1 MTMKKAAI
9 WKQFA
14 HPTSLRGSVL
24 EAPLNDVFIG
34 EICSIR
40 SSLASQEVTGRAQ
53 VVGFQHDKTVL
64 NMMGP
69 TAGASREMVIMPT
82 GQSLHIPV
90 DFSLLGSVLDA
101 TGQVVERFGS
111 EEPGVVEMCK
121 VDALPPGYLDRG
133 PINAPLETGV
143 RAIDGLLTCGE
154 GQRIGIFAPAGGGKT
169 SLMHMLIEHGDA
181 DVFVIGLIGERGREV
196 AELTSWLRTSSHSHR
211 AILVYATSDFSP
223 VDRMNAA
230 FVATTVAEFFR
241 KNGKKVVL
249 MLDSLTRF
257 ARALRDVAL
266 TAGEM
271 PTRRGYPAS
280 VFDALPKL
288 LERPG
293 KTHEGSITAFYT
305 VLLES
310 EDEVDPIGDEVRSI
324 LDGHIYLSKK
334 LAGQGHYPAID
345 ILRSASR
352 VFTQVTTR
360 EHQAIATKFRSALS
374 TLEEMQIYIDLGEY
388 KRGENPEND
397 HAFNCKPKINQLLRQ
412 TLDESTPFDKTLEQ
426 MNAAISQR

>member
-1 MTMKKAAI
+1 MSSPNA
-9 WKQFA
+9 WKQYA

-24 EAPLNDVFIG
+24 EAPLKNVFIG
-34 EICSIR
+34 EICNIR
-40 SSLASQEVTGRAQ
+40 PSVHQHEITGRAQ
-53 VVGFQHDKTVL
+53 VVGFYQDKTIL

-69 TAGASREMVIMPT
+69 TLGASREMVLMPT

-90 DFSLLGSVLDA
+90 GVSLLGCVLDS
-101 TGQVVERFGS
+101 TGQVTERFSSHQTGD
-111 EEPGVVEMCK
+111 EEMCR
-121 VDALPPGYLDRG
+121 VDAAPPSYLDREL
-133 PINAPLETGV
+133 ISEPLETRV
-143 RAIDGLLTCGE
+143 RAIDGLLTCGV

-181 DVFVIGLIGERGREV
+181 DIFVIGLIGERGREV
-196 AELTSWLRTSSHSHR
+196 AELTAWLRSSTHR
-211 AILVYATSDFSP
+211 DRAVLVYATSDFSP

-230 FVATTVAEFFR
+230 FVATTVAEYYR
-241 KNGKKVVL
+241 RNGKKVVL
-249 MLDSLTRF
+249 LLDSLTRF

-293 KTHEGSITAFYT
+293 NTKQGSITAFYT

-334 LAGQGHYPAID
+334 LAGQGHFPAID

-352 VFTQVTTR
+352 VFTQVASPG
-360 EHQAIATKFRSALS
+360 HQKVALKARSILA

-388 KRGENPEND
+388 KKGENAEND
-397 HAFNCKPKINQLLRQ
+397 HAFACRQKLNKFLRQ
-412 TLDESTPFDKTLEQ
+412 GLEESTVFSKTLEQ
-426 MNAAISQR
+426 MHAAIS

>member
-1 MTMKKAAI
+1 MNSLSA
-9 WKQFA
+9 WKQYA

-24 EAPLNDVFIG
+24 EAPLKNVFIG
-34 EICSIR
+34 EICDLR
-40 SSLASQEVTGRAQ
+40 PSLHRHEVVGRAQ
-53 VVGFQHDKTVL
+53 VVGFQHDKAIL

-69 TAGASREMVIMPT
+69 TSGASREMVLMPT
-82 GQSLHIPV
+82 GQSLHVPV
-90 DFSLLGSVLDA
+90 GFSLLGCVLDA
-101 TGQVVERFGS
+101 TGQISERFGS
-111 EEPGVVEMCK
+111 HQPGDEEMCR
-121 VDALPPGYLDRG
+121 VDAAPPGYLDRG
-133 PINAPLETGV
+133 LINTPLCTGI

-154 GQRIGIFAPAGGGKT
+154 GQRVGIFAPAGGGKT

-196 AELTSWLRTSSHSHR
+196 AELTAWLRNSMHADRSV
-211 AILVYATSDFSP
+211 LVYATSDYSP

-230 FVATTVAEFFR
+230 FVATTVAEYFR

-249 MLDSLTRF
+249 LLDSLTRF

-271 PTRRGYPAS
+271 PARRGYPAS

-293 KTHEGSITAFYT
+293 KTREGSITAFYT

-310 EDEVDPIGDEVRSI
+310 EDEIDPIGDEVRAI

-352 VFTQVTTR
+352 VFTQVTSGA
-360 EHQAIATKFRSALS
+360 HQKVASRVRSVLS
-374 TLEEMQIYIDLGEY
+374 TLEEMQIYVDLGEY
-388 KRGENPEND
+388 KKGENQEND
-397 HAFNCKPKINQLLRQ
+397 HAFACKPRLHQLLRQ
-412 TLDESTPFDKTLEQ
+412 SMEESTPFAKTLEQ
-426 MNAAISQR
+426 MNEAVS

>member
-1 MTMKKAAI
+1 MPNLAA
-9 WKQFA
+9 WKQYA

-24 EAPLNDVFIG
+24 EAPLKNVFIG
-34 EICSIR
+34 EICDLR
-40 SSLASQEVTGRAQ
+40 ASLHKQEVIGRAQ
-53 VVGFQHDKTVL
+53 VVGFQHDKTIL

-69 TAGASREMVIMPT
+69 TAGSSREMVLMPT

-90 DFSLLGSVLDA
+90 GFALLGCVLDA
-101 TGQVVERFGS
+101 TGKVAERFGAQ
-111 EEPGVVEMCK
+111 EDDEYEMCK
-121 VDALPPGYLDRG
+121 VDALPPNYLDRG
-133 PINAPLETGV
+133 LINEPLVTGV
-143 RAIDGLLTCGE
+143 RAIDGLLTCGI

-169 SLMHMLIEHGDA
+169 SLMHMLIDHGDA

-196 AELTSWLRTSSHSHR
+196 AELTAWLRSSGHSDR
-211 AILVYATSDFSP
+211 TVLVYATSDYSP

-230 FVATTVAEFFR
+230 FVATTVAEYFR
-241 KNGKKVVL
+241 KNGRKVVL
-249 MLDSLTRF
+249 LLDSLTRF

-293 KTHEGSITAFYT
+293 KTNEGSITAFYT

-334 LAGQGHYPAID
+334 LSGQGHFPAID

-352 VFTQVTTR
+352 VFTQVTSP
-360 EHQAIATKFRSALS
+360 EHQKVATRFRSTLA
-374 TLEEMQIYIDLGEY
+374 TLEEMQIYLDLGEY
-388 KRGENPEND
+388 KKGENPEND
-397 HAFNCKPKINQLLRQ
+397 HAFACKPKLNKVLRQ
-412 TLDESTPFDKTLEQ
+412 SLEESTSFDKTLEQ
-426 MNAAISQR
+426 MHAAIS

>member
-1 MTMKKAAI
+1 MSSPAV

-24 EAPLNDVFIG
+24 EAPLKNVFIG
-34 EICSIR
+34 EICDIR
-40 SSLASQEVTGRAQ
+40 ASLHKQEITGRAQ
-53 VVGFQHDKTVL
+53 VVGFQHEKTIL

-69 TAGASREMVIMPT
+69 TAGASREMVLMPT

-101 TGQVVERFGS
+101 TGKVVERFGAQ
-111 EEPGVVEMCK
+111 EFGAVEMCK
-121 VDALPPGYLDRG
+121 VDALPPSYLERG
-133 PINAPLETGV
+133 LIDAPLKTGV

-196 AELTSWLRTSSHSHR
+196 AELTAWLRSSNHSDR
-211 AILVYATSDFSP
+211 AVLVYATSDYSP

-230 FVATTVAEFFR
+230 FVATTVAEYFR

-249 MLDSLTRF
+249 LLDSLTRF

-293 KTHEGSITAFYT
+293 KTKEGSITAFYT

-334 LAGQGHYPAID
+334 LAGQGHFPAID

-352 VFTQVTTR
+352 VFTQVTTPA
-360 EHQAIATKFRSALS
+360 HQKIATKVRSTLS

-388 KRGENPEND
+388 KKGENPEND
-397 HAFNCKPKINQLLRQ
+397 HAFACKSKLNKLLRQ
-412 TLDESTPFDKTLEQ
+412 TLEESTPFAKTLEQ
-426 MNAAISQR
+426 MNAAVS

>member
-1 MTMKKAAI
+1 MNSPAA
-9 WKQFA
+9 WKQYA

-24 EAPLNDVFIG
+24 EAPLRNVFIG
-34 EICSIR
+34 EICELRPSIYN
-40 SSLASQEVTGRAQ
+40 QDIVGRAQ
-53 VVGFQHDKTVL
+53 VVGFAHDKTVL
-64 NMMGP
+64 NMMGS
-69 TAGASREMVIMPT
+69 TSGASREMVLMPT
-82 GQSLHIPV
+82 GKSLHIPV
-90 DFSLLGSVLDA
+90 GFSLLGCVLDA
-101 TGQVVERFGS
+101 TGKTSERFGADLS
-111 EEPGVVEMCK
+111 GAEEMCK
-121 VDALPPGYLDRG
+121 VDAPPPNYLERV
-133 PINAPLETGV
+133 PIDQPLCTGV

-196 AELTSWLRTSSHSHR
+196 AELTAWLRGSKHADRTV
-211 AILVYATSDFSP
+211 LVYATSDYSP

-230 FVATTVAEFFR
+230 FVATTVAEYFR

-249 MLDSLTRF
+249 LLDSLTRF

-271 PTRRGYPAS
+271 PARRGYPAS

-293 KTHEGSITAFYT
+293 KTLDGSITAFYT

-334 LAGQGHYPAID
+334 LASQGHYPAID

-352 VFTQVTTR
+352 VFTKVTTDA
-360 EHQAIATKFRSALS
+360 HQKLANKVRTTLS
-374 TLEEMQIYIDLGEY
+374 TLEEMQIYLDLGEY
-388 KRGENPEND
+388 KKGENQEND
-397 HAFNCKPKINQLLRQ
+397 HAFACRPKLNKLLRQ
-412 TLDESTPFDKTLEQ
+412 GLEEATSMKVTLEQ
-426 MNAAISQR
+426 LHASIS

>member
-1 MTMKKAAI
+1 
-9 WKQFA
+9 
-14 HPTSLRGSVL
+14 
-24 EAPLNDVFIG
+24 
-34 EICSIR
+34 
-40 SSLASQEVTGRAQ
+40 
-53 VVGFQHDKTVL
+53 
-64 NMMGP
+64 
-69 TAGASREMVIMPT
+69 
-82 GQSLHIPV
+82 
-90 DFSLLGSVLDA
+90 
-101 TGQVVERFGS
+101 
-111 EEPGVVEMCK
+111 MCK
-121 VDALPPGYLDRG
+121 VDALPPSYLERG
-133 PINAPLETGV
+133 LIDTPLETGV
-143 RAIDGLLTCGE
+143 RAIDGLLTCGV

-196 AELTSWLRTSSHSHR
+196 AELTAWLRTSGHADR
-211 AILVYATSDFSP
+211 TVLVYATSDYSP

-230 FVATTVAEFFR
+230 FVATTVAEYFR

-249 MLDSLTRF
+249 LLDSLTRF

-266 TAGEM
+266 AAGEM
-271 PTRRGYPAS
+271 PARRGYPAS

-293 KTHEGSITAFYT
+293 KTNEGSITAFYT

-352 VFTQVTTR
+352 VFSQVT
-360 EHQAIATKFRSALS
+360 EHSHQNLAAKVRTTLG
-374 TLEEMQIYIDLGEY
+374 TLEEMQIYLDLGEY
-388 KRGENPEND
+388 KKGENPDND
-397 HAFNCKPKINQLLRQ
+397 RAFACKPKLNKLLRQ
-412 TLDESTPFDKTLEQ
+412 TLDEATPFARTLEI
-426 MNAAISQR
+426 MNAAIS

>member
-1 MTMKKAAI
+1 MSTDSV
-9 WKQFA
+9 WKQYA

-24 EAPLNDVFIG
+24 EAPLKNVFIG
-34 EICSIR
+34 EICDIR
-40 SSLASQEVTGRAQ
+40 SSLQKQEITGRAQ
-53 VVGFQHDKTVL
+53 VVGFQQDKTIL

-82 GQSLHIPV
+82 GKSLHIPV

-101 TGQVVERFGS
+101 TGKVVERFGS
-111 EEPGVVEMCK
+111 EEAGGVEMCK
-121 VDALPPGYLDRG
+121 VDALPPSYLERG
-133 PINAPLETGV
+133 SIDAPLETGV

-181 DVFVIGLIGERGREV
+181 DVFVIALIGERGREV
-196 AELTSWLRTSSHSHR
+196 AELTSWLRSSTHSDR
-211 AILVYATSDFSP
+211 SVLVFATSDYSP

-230 FVATTVAEFFR
+230 FVATTVAEYFR

-249 MLDSLTRF
+249 LLDSLTRF

-293 KTHEGSITAFYT
+293 KTKEGSITAFYT

-334 LAGQGHYPAID
+334 LAGQGHFPAID

-352 VFTQVTTR
+352 VFTQVTSPA
-360 EHQAIATKFRSALS
+360 HQKIATRVRSTLS

-388 KRGENPEND
+388 KKGENPEND
-397 HAFNCKPKINQLLRQ
+397 HAFACKQKLNKLLRQ
-412 TLDESTPFDKTLEQ
+412 TLDESTPFAKTLEQ
-426 MNAAISQR
+426 MNAAVS

>member
-1 MTMKKAAI
+1 MTSHSA
-9 WKQFA
+9 WKQFS

-24 EAPLNDVFIG
+24 EAPLKNVFIG
-34 EICSIR
+34 EICDIR
-40 SSLASQEVTGRAQ
+40 ASLHTQDIVGRAQ

-82 GQSLHIPV
+82 GKSLHIPV
-90 DFSLLGSVLDA
+90 DSSLLGCVLDA
-101 TGQVVERFGS
+101 TGRVVERFGVQKSS
-111 EEPGVVEMCK
+111 EVEMAK
-121 VDALPPGYLDRG
+121 VDALPPSYLERG
-133 PINAPLETGV
+133 LIDAPLETGV

-196 AELTSWLRTSSHSHR
+196 AELTSWLRSSAHSDR
-211 AILVYATSDFSP
+211 TVLVYATSDYSP

-230 FVATTVAEFFR
+230 FVATTVAEYFR
-241 KNGKKVVL
+241 KQGKKVVL
-249 MLDSLTRF
+249 LLDSLTRF

-293 KTHEGSITAFYT
+293 KTKDGSITAFYT

-334 LAGQGHYPAID
+334 LAGQGHFPAID
-345 ILRSASR
+345 VLRSASR
-352 VFTQVTTR
+352 VFTNVTSVA
-360 EHQAIATKFRSALS
+360 HQKIATKVRSTLS
-374 TLEEMQIYIDLGEY
+374 TLEDMQIYIDLGEY
-388 KRGENPEND
+388 KKGENPEND
-397 HAFNCKPKINQLLRQ
+397 HAFACRQKLNKLLRQ
-412 TLDESTPFDKTLEQ
+412 PMEEATPFAKMLEQ
-426 MNAAISQR
+426 MHASVS

>member
-1 MTMKKAAI
+1 MNSPAA
-9 WKQFA
+9 WKQYA

-24 EAPLNDVFIG
+24 ESPLKNVFIG
-34 EICSIR
+34 EICDLR
-40 SSLASQEVTGRAQ
+40 SSVHQREVVGRAQ
-53 VVGFQHDKTVL
+53 VVGFQHDKAIL

-69 TAGASREMVIMPT
+69 TSGASREMVLMPT

-90 DFSLLGSVLDA
+90 GFATLGCVLDA
-101 TGQVVERFGS
+101 TGQVSERFGS
-111 EEPGVVEMCK
+111 DLSGDEEMCK
-121 VDALPPGYLDRG
+121 VDALPPNYLDRG
-133 PINAPLETGV
+133 LIDTPLETGV
-143 RAIDGLLTCGE
+143 RAIDGLLTCGV
-154 GQRIGIFAPAGGGKT
+154 GQRMGIFAPAGGGKT

-196 AELTSWLRTSSHSHR
+196 AELTAWLRTSGHADRSV
-211 AILVYATSDFSP
+211 LVYATSDYSP

-241 KNGKKVVL
+241 RHGKKVVL
-249 MLDSLTRF
+249 LLDSLTRF

-266 TAGEM
+266 AAGEM
-271 PTRRGYPAS
+271 PARRGYPAS

-293 KTHEGSITAFYT
+293 KTNEGSITAFYT

-310 EDEVDPIGDEVRSI
+310 EDEIDPIGDEVRSI

-352 VFTQVTTR
+352 VFSNVTQQAHQNLAAKVRTT
-360 EHQAIATKFRSALS
+360 LG
-374 TLEEMQIYIDLGEY
+374 TLEEMQIYLDLGEY
-388 KRGENPEND
+388 KKGENPDND
-397 HAFNCKPKINQLLRQ
+397 RAFACRPKLNKLLRQ
-412 TLDESTPFDKTLEQ
+412 TLDEATPFARTLEM
-426 MNAAISQR
+426 MNAAIS

>member
-1 MTMKKAAI
+1 MNSLAA
-9 WKQFA
+9 WKQYA

-24 EAPLNDVFIG
+24 EAPLKNVFIG
-34 EICSIR
+34 EICDLR
-40 SSLASQEVTGRAQ
+40 SSVYQQEIVGRAQ
-53 VVGFQHDKTVL
+53 VVGFQHDKTIL

-69 TAGASREMVIMPT
+69 TSGASREMVLMPT
-82 GQSLHIPV
+82 GQSLHVPV
-90 DFSLLGSVLDA
+90 GFSTLGCVLDA
-101 TGQVVERFGS
+101 TGRVSERFGS
-111 EEPGVVEMCK
+111 QLTGNEEMCR
-121 VDALPPGYLDRG
+121 VDALPPSYLDRG
-133 PINAPLETGV
+133 LINTPLETGV

-169 SLMHMLIEHGDA
+169 SLMHMLIEHGNA

-196 AELTSWLRTSSHSHR
+196 AELTAWLRTSGHADR
-211 AILVYATSDFSP
+211 AVLVYATSDYSP

-230 FVATTVAEFFR
+230 FVATTVAEYFR
-241 KNGKKVVL
+241 RNGKKVVL
-249 MLDSLTRF
+249 LLDSLTRF

-266 TAGEM
+266 AAGEM
-271 PTRRGYPAS
+271 PARRGYPAS

-293 KTHEGSITAFYT
+293 KTREGSITAFYT

-310 EDEVDPIGDEVRSI
+310 EEEIDPIGDEVRSI

-352 VFTQVTTR
+352 VFSHVTS
-360 EHQAIATKFRSALS
+360 EQHQALASKLRTILG
-374 TLEEMQIYIDLGEY
+374 TLEEMQIYLDLGEY
-388 KRGENPEND
+388 RKGENPDND
-397 HAFNCKPKINQLLRQ
+397 RAFACKPKLNRLLRQ
-412 TLDESTPFDKTLEQ
+412 TLDEATPFAKTLE
-426 MNAAISQR
+426 MMHAAIS

>member
-1 MTMKKAAI
+1 MASNSA
-9 WKQFA
+9 WKQFS

-24 EAPLNDVFIG
+24 EAPLKNVFIG
-34 EICSIR
+34 EICDIR
-40 SSLASQEVTGRAQ
+40 SSLQKQEITGRAQ
-53 VVGFQHDKTVL
+53 VVGFQGEKTIL

-69 TAGASREMVIMPT
+69 TAGASREMVLMPT

-90 DFSLLGSVLDA
+90 DFSLLGSVVDA
-101 TGQVVERFGS
+101 TGKVVERFGS
-111 EEPGVVEMCK
+111 AEPGSVEMCK
-121 VDALPPGYLDRG
+121 VDALPPSYLERG
-133 PINAPLETGV
+133 SIDAPLETGV

-181 DVFVIGLIGERGREV
+181 DVFVIALIGERGREV
-196 AELTSWLRTSSHSHR
+196 AELTSWLRSSNHSDR
-211 AILVYATSDFSP
+211 SVLVFATSDYSP

-230 FVATTVAEFFR
+230 FVATTIAEYFR

-249 MLDSLTRF
+249 LLDSLTRF

-293 KTHEGSITAFYT
+293 KTREGSITAFYT

-334 LAGQGHYPAID
+334 LAGQGHFPAID

-352 VFTQVTTR
+352 VFTQVTSPA
-360 EHQAIATKFRSALS
+360 HQKIATKVRSTLS

-388 KRGENPEND
+388 KKGENPEND
-397 HAFNCKPKINQLLRQ
+397 HAFACKPKLNKLLRQ
-412 TLDESTPFDKTLEQ
+412 TLDESTPFAKTREQ
-426 MNAAISQR
+426 MNAAVS

>member
-1 MTMKKAAI
+1 MNNLAA
-9 WKQFA
+9 WKEYA

-24 EAPLNDVFIG
+24 EAPLKNVFIG
-34 EICSIR
+34 EICDVRASIDK
-40 SSLASQEVTGRAQ
+40 QEVTGRAQ
-53 VVGFQHDKTVL
+53 VVGFQHEKTIL

-69 TAGASREMVIMPT
+69 TAGASREMVLMPT
-82 GQSLHIPV
+82 GKSLHIPV

-101 TGQVVERFGS
+101 TGQVVERFGANES
-111 EEPGVVEMCK
+111 GGIEMCK
-121 VDALPPGYLDRG
+121 VDALPPRYLDRG
-133 PINAPLETGV
+133 LIDAPLETGV

-196 AELTSWLRTSSHSHR
+196 AELTAWLRSSAHSDR
-211 AILVYATSDFSP
+211 TVLVYATSDYSP

-230 FVATTVAEFFR
+230 FVATTVAEYFR

-249 MLDSLTRF
+249 LLDSLTRF

-293 KTHEGSITAFYT
+293 KTKDGSITAFYT

-334 LAGQGHYPAID
+334 LAGQGHFPAID
-345 ILRSASR
+345 VLRSASR
-352 VFTQVTTR
+352 VFTQVTSPA
-360 EHQAIATKFRSALS
+360 HQKLATKVRSTLS

-388 KRGENPEND
+388 KKGENPEND
-397 HAFNCKPKINQLLRQ
+397 HAFACKQKLNKLLRQ
-412 TLDESTPFDKTLEQ
+412 SLEESTPFAKTLEQ
-426 MNAAISQR
+426 MNAAIS

>member
-1 MTMKKAAI
+1 MNSLAV
-9 WKQFA
+9 WKQYA

-24 EAPLNDVFIG
+24 EAPLKNVFIG
-34 EICSIR
+34 EICDLR
-40 SSLASQEVTGRAQ
+40 PSLHKQEIIGRAQ
-53 VVGFQHDKTVL
+53 VVGFQHDKTIL

-69 TAGASREMVIMPT
+69 TSGASREMVLMPT

-90 DFSLLGSVLDA
+90 GFSMLGCVLDA
-101 TGQVVERFGS
+101 TGQVAERFGAPN
-111 EEPGVVEMCK
+111 PGAVEMCK
-121 VDALPPGYLDRG
+121 VDALPPSYLDRG
-133 PINAPLETGV
+133 LIDTPLCTGV
-143 RAIDGLLTCGE
+143 RSIDGLLTCGE
-154 GQRIGIFAPAGGGKT
+154 GQRVGIFAPAGGGKT

-196 AELTSWLRTSSHSHR
+196 AELTSWLRSSAHADRSV
-211 AILVYATSDFSP
+211 LVYATSDYSP

-230 FVATTVAEFFR
+230 FVATTVAEYFR
-241 KNGKKVVL
+241 KSGKKVVL
-249 MLDSLTRF
+249 LLDSLTRF

-271 PTRRGYPAS
+271 PARRGYPAS
-280 VFDALPKL
+280 VFDALPRL

-293 KTHEGSITAFYT
+293 KTRDGSITAFYT

-310 EDEVDPIGDEVRSI
+310 EEEIDPIGDEVRSI

-352 VFTQVTTR
+352 VFSQVTSAP
-360 EHQAIATKFRSALS
+360 HQKVAALVRARLA

-388 KRGENPEND
+388 KKGENPEND
-397 HAFNCKPKINQLLRQ
+397 QAFAGRPKLNLLLRQ
-412 TLDESTPFDKTLEQ
+412 KLEESTPFAKTLEQ
-426 MNAAISQR
+426 MNAAIS

>member
-1 MTMKKAAI
+1 
-9 WKQFA
+9 
-14 HPTSLRGSVL
+14 V
-24 EAPLNDVFIG
+24 V
-34 EICSIR
+34 
-40 SSLASQEVTGRAQ
+40 GRAQ
-53 VVGFQHDKTVL
+53 VVGFQHDKTIL

-69 TAGASREMVIMPT
+69 TSGASREMVLMPT

-90 DFSLLGSVLDA
+90 GFSSLGCVLDA
-101 TGQVVERFGS
+101 TGQVSERFGS
-111 EEPGVVEMCK
+111 HPPGDEEMCK
-121 VDALPPGYLDRG
+121 VDALPPSYLDRG
-133 PINAPLETGV
+133 LIDTALETGV
-143 RAIDGLLTCGE
+143 RAIDGLLTCGV
-154 GQRIGIFAPAGGGKT
+154 GQRMGIFAPAGGGKT

-196 AELTSWLRTSSHSHR
+196 AELTAWLRNSGHSDR
-211 AILVYATSDFSP
+211 SVLVYATSDYSP

-230 FVATTVAEFFR
+230 FVATTVAEYFR

-249 MLDSLTRF
+249 LLDSLTRF

-266 TAGEM
+266 AAGEM
-271 PTRRGYPAS
+271 PARRGYPAS

-293 KTHEGSITAFYT
+293 KTNEGSITAFYT

-310 EDEVDPIGDEVRSI
+310 EDEIDPIGDEVRSI

-352 VFTQVTTR
+352 VFSQVTDPG
-360 EHQAIATKFRSALS
+360 HQNLAAKVRTTLG
-374 TLEEMQIYIDLGEY
+374 TLEEMQIYLDLGEY
-388 KRGENPEND
+388 KKGENPDND
-397 HAFNCKPKINQLLRQ
+397 RAFSCKPKLNKLLRQ
-412 TLDESTPFDKTLEQ
+412 TLDEATPFARTLEM
-426 MNAAISQR
+426 MNAAIS